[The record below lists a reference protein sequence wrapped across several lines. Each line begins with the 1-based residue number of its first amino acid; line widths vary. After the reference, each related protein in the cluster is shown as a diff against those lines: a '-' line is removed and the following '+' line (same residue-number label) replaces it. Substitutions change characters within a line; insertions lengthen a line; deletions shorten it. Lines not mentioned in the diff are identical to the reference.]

1 MDYDAETIHRVRDA
15 VAGQRYELIYRMMP
29 VDDGGESYE
38 MQCKICG
45 ELGNVLAKEFVHG
58 ENCPVPIEEAKRE
71 TRK

>member
-45 ELGNVLAKEFVHG
+45 ELGS
-58 ENCPVPIEEAKRE
+58 
-71 TRK
+71 

>member
-38 MQCKICG
+38 MQCRFAANLAMFSPRNLCTAKI
-45 ELGNVLAKEFVHG
+45 VL
-58 ENCPVPIEEAKRE
+58 C
-71 TRK
+71 